1 MFSSHNKLTQ
11 QININLMVRTS
22 LGHAYPIPEHT
33 DKTMEV
39 GRGVLNA
46 LIHLEKA
53 KETLNNQSQERN
65 N

>member
-1 MFSSHNKLTQ
+1 
-11 QININLMVRTS
+11 
-22 LGHAYPIPEHT
+22 
-33 DKTMEV
+33 MEV

-65 N
+65 NWKVISMLENLKQKQQKKRKKKTRVAWLH